1 MTHGLS
7 HRGERLLA
15 SPPLPRYIREHF
27 ERVDDRWDPAANP
40 GGYISMCIAE
50 NKLVWDLLA
59 PKMAECREVPQRVV
73 EYDSMIGS
81 ISFREHIARFLE
93 RNFVTRTVDPAQL
106 AVLGGLGSVLEM
118 LFYVLGDPGDGVLV
132 PTPSY
137 AGFWADLETRND
149 LSIVPVHTIAA
160 EDFRLTIDHLDAAL
174 AGADRPVKALLY
186 TSPSNPLGTV
196 YSPSEIERVL
206 AWAEDQGLH
215 LVVDEMFALS
225 TYGDVPF
232 VSATS
237 LRPSLGERMHLVWA
251 FSKDFAVS
259 GLRCG
264 VLYSE
269 NEALLEAVD
278 GLAYWACV
286 SGDTQYLLGEMISDD
301 AWVNRFVAENRR
313 RLGAAY
319 GRVTTALDAE
329 DIPFVPAAAGFF
341 FLIDVRPFL
350 DEVTWEAEGELWGRL
365 LDVGNV
371 NLTPGAECRVGE
383 PGFMRLCFAS
393 QETDAVVAG
402 VERMG
407 RLLGA
412 RRSRVDAR

>member
-1 MTHGLS
+1 MTRGLS
-7 HRGERLLA
+7 ARGEALLA
-15 SPPLPRYIREHF
+15 DPPLPGYIREHF
-27 ERVDDRWDPAANP
+27 ERVDDRWDPATNP

-59 PKMAECREVPQRVV
+59 PKMAQCRDVPQRVV

-81 ISFREHIARFLE
+81 VSFREQIARFFE
-93 RNFVTRTVDPAQL
+93 HNFVGRTVDPDQL
-106 AVLGGLGSVLEM
+106 AVLGGLGSVLEL

-137 AGFWADLETRND
+137 AGFWADLETRDD
-149 LSIVPVHTIAA
+149 LDIVPVHTTAA
-160 EDFRLTIDHLDAAL
+160 EDFRLTTDHLDAAL
-174 AGADRPVKALLY
+174 AGAGRPVKALLF

-196 YSPSEIERVL
+196 YSPSEIERVV
-206 AWAEDQGLH
+206 AWTEDQGLH

-225 TYGDVPF
+225 TYSDVPF
-232 VSATS
+232 VSATTM
-237 LRPSLGERMHLVWA
+237 RPSLGERMHLVWA

-286 SGDTQYLLGEMISDD
+286 SGDTQYLLGEMISDG
-301 AWVNRFVAENRR
+301 AWVDDFVAENQR

-319 GRVTTALDAE
+319 QRVTVALDAE
-329 DIPFVPAAAGFF
+329 GIPFVPAEAGFF

-350 DEVTWEAEGELWGRL
+350 DEVTWEAEGELWRRL
-365 LDVGNV
+365 LDEGNV

-393 QETDAVVAG
+393 EETDAVVAG
-402 VERMG
+402 VERLG

-412 RRSRVDAR
+412 PTGS